1 MEVRLVNLKRL
12 RHTLN
17 QLLLGINMSEFY
29 DFSMNN
35 LQGQPIDFAE
45 FKGKVVLIV
54 NTASQC
60 GFTPQYEGLQALH
73 EKYQDQGL
81 VVMACPCNQFGK
93 QEPGDAAA
101 IKNECLVNYGVD
113 FLVTEKVEVNGENS
127 HPLFQ
132 FLRDEQSGMLG
143 NKIKWNFTKFLVD
156 KKGQPVERFAPTT
169 KPQDLEKDI
178 EQAL

>member
-1 MEVRLVNLKRL
+1 MTELLVNSKWLG
-12 RHTLN
+12 HTSN
-17 QLLLGINMSEFY
+17 QLLLGITMSELY

-45 FKGKVVLIV
+45 FKGKVLLIV

-73 EKYQDQGL
+73 EKYKDQGL

-101 IKNECLVNYGVD
+101 IKNDCLVNYGVD
-113 FLVTEKVEVNGENS
+113 FLVTEKIEVNGEGS

-156 KKGQPVERFAPTT
+156 KNGQPVERFASTT
-169 KPQDLEKDI
+169 KPQDLEKYV
-178 EQAL
+178 EQML

>member
-1 MEVRLVNLKRL
+1 MNSLQGEA
-12 RHTLN
+12 
-17 QLLLGINMSEFY
+17 I
-29 DFSMNN
+29 DFS
-35 LQGQPIDFAE
+35 Q
-45 FKGKVVLIV
+45 FKGKAVLVV
-54 NTASQC
+54 NTASKC

-73 EKYQDQGL
+73 EKYKDQGL

-101 IKNECLVNYGVD
+101 IENECLVNYGVD
-113 FLVTEKVEVNGENS
+113 FLVSEKIDVNGDTS

-132 FLRDEQSGMLG
+132 YLRNELSGVMG

-156 KKGQPVERFAPTT
+156 ANGIPVERYAPTT

-178 EQAL
+178 DKIL

>member
-1 MEVRLVNLKRL
+1 
-12 RHTLN
+12 
-17 QLLLGINMSEFY
+17 
-29 DFSMNN
+29 
-35 LQGQPIDFAE
+35 
-45 FKGKVVLIV
+45 
-54 NTASQC
+54 
-60 GFTPQYEGLQALH
+60 
-73 EKYQDQGL
+73 
-81 VVMACPCNQFGK
+81 MACPCNQFGK

-113 FLVTEKVEVNGENS
+113 FLVTEKVEVNGDSS

-156 KKGQPVERFAPTT
+156 KNGQPVERFAPTT

-178 EQAL
+178 ERCLAV

>member
-1 MEVRLVNLKRL
+1 
-12 RHTLN
+12 
-17 QLLLGINMSEFY
+17 MSEFY
-29 DFSMNN
+29 NFSMNS
-35 LQGQPIDFAE
+35 LQGEAIDFSQ
-45 FKGKVVLIV
+45 FKGKAVLVV
-54 NTASQC
+54 NTASKC
-60 GFTPQYEGLQALH
+60 GFTHQYEGLQALH
-73 EKYQDQGL
+73 EKYKDQGL

-113 FLVTEKVEVNGENS
+113 FLVTEKIDVNGDTS

-132 FLRDEQSGMLG
+132 YLRNELSGVMG

-156 KKGQPVERFAPTT
+156 ANGIPVERYVPTT

-178 EQAL
+178 DKIL

>member
-1 MEVRLVNLKRL
+1 
-12 RHTLN
+12 
-17 QLLLGINMSEFY
+17 MSEFY
-29 DFSMNN
+29 NFSMNS
-35 LQGQPIDFAE
+35 LQGEAIDFSQ
-45 FKGKVVLIV
+45 FKGKAVLVV
-54 NTASQC
+54 NTASKC

-73 EKYQDQGL
+73 EKYKDQGL

-113 FLVTEKVEVNGENS
+113 FLVTEKIDVNGDTS

-132 FLRDEQSGMLG
+132 YLRNELSGVMG

-156 KKGQPVERFAPTT
+156 ANGIPVERYAPTT

-178 EQAL
+178 DKIL